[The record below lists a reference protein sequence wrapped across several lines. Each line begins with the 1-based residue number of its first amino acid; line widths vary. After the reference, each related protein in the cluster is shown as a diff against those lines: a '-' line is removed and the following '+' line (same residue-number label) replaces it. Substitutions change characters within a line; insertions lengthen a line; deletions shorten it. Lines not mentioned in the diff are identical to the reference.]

1 MVGTGASQQHY
12 FHPGETRGD
21 RAHGGTRQLSDP
33 RSLGA
38 EGSESCRR
46 NAIRERIPGRDDRT

>member
-1 MVGTGASQQHY
+1 MVGTGASQQHC

-38 EGSESCRR
+38 ETRIVPPRR
-46 NAIRERIPGRDDRT
+46 HL